1 MGRLL
6 GHLKDLSKAF
16 DCLPSYLFIAKLKAC
31 DFDNNSL
38 KLVHENLSRRFQRT
52 KIGNECSSWKEI
64 CWCSVGFFNNIHSCD
79 LLFIIDKFSIVMQ
92 YFNNYNITRHISS
105 VVKLL
110 QKVAITIFQ
119 WFKDNEMKVN
129 ADKCHQEY

>member
-1 MGRLL
+1 
-6 GHLKDLSKAF
+6 
-16 DCLPSYLFIAKLKAC
+16 
-31 DFDNNSL
+31 
-38 KLVHENLSRRFQRT
+38 
-52 KIGNECSSWKEI
+52 
-64 CWCSVGFFNNIHSCD
+64 
-79 LLFIIDKFSIVMQ
+79 MQ
-92 YFNNYNITRHISS
+92 YFDNYNITRHISS

>member
-1 MGRLL
+1 MIFCSLL
-6 GHLKDLSKAF
+6 INLVLLCNISIITI
-16 DCLPSYLFIAKLKAC
+16 LL
-31 DFDNNSL
+31 DN
-38 KLVHENLSRRFQRT
+38 
-52 KIGNECSSWKEI
+52 IP
-64 CWCSVGFFNNIHSCD
+64 
-79 LLFIIDKFSIVMQ
+79 
-92 YFNNYNITRHISS
+92 S